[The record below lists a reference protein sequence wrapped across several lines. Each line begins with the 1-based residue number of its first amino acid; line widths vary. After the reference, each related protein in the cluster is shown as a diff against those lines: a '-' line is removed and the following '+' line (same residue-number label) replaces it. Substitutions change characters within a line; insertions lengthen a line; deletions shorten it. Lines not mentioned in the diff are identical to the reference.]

1 MPVFNEAHVLEP
13 SLRRL
18 HRYLDERFPFRWRIT
33 IADNDSTD
41 DTWTVAQRL
50 CAQLPHVWAVRV
62 ATRGRGGALREAWA
76 TSDAQVVAYMDV
88 DLSTDLDALLPL
100 VAPLVSG
107 HSDIAVGSRL
117 SRGARVRRGPKREL
131 ISRCY
136 NLLLR
141 TVLRTRVRDAQCG
154 FKAVRATVARSLLP
168 AIEDNG
174 WFFDTE
180 LLVLGERVGLRIVE
194 LPVDWVDDADSRVD
208 LWRTA
213 LEDLRGIWR
222 VLRRQRHPGQPS
234 DRPTLPE
241 GMRRQLFRFALIG
254 VASTVGYAALFTWWR
269 PALGPW
275 LANVAALAVTM
286 VGNTVANRRWTFG
299 RRGRRG
305 AFRELWEGSGAF
317 LVALA
322 VSTAA
327 LVFVRLVTSE
337 PAALLDLAALLAAG
351 LLATAVRFL
360 FFRGWVFHP
369 VRLRRRDQWR

>member
-13 SLRRL
+13 SLRRV
-18 HRYLDERFPFRWRIT
+18 HRYLENRFPFRWRIT
-33 IADNDSTD
+33 LADNGSTD

-222 VLRRQRHPGQPS
+222 VLRRPRHPGLPS

-241 GMRRQLFRFALIG
+241 GMRRQLFPFALIG
-254 VASTVGYAALFTWWR
+254 VASTVVYAALFTWWR

-286 VGNTVANRRWTFG
+286 VGNTAANRRWTFG

-369 VRLRRRDQWR
+369 VCLRRRDQRR

>member
-13 SLRRL
+13 SLRRV
-18 HRYLDERFPFRWRIT
+18 HRYLENRFPFRWRIT
-33 IADNDSTD
+33 LADNGSTD

-222 VLRRQRHPGQPS
+222 VLRRPRHPGLPS

-241 GMRRQLFRFALIG
+241 GMRRQLFPFALIG
-254 VASTVGYAALFTWWR
+254 VASTVVYAALFTWWR

-369 VRLRRRDQWR
+369 VCLRRRDQRR